1 MPPVNKRK
9 TKVIGISFNDD
20 QQALMKILMEESH
33 QYSITAFF
41 VGLMAEEE
49 KRIKAEKNRR
59 GPGRPRSSDPADDE
73 PLDTN
78 TYYHPICLP
87 LIPNDPN
94 LKFATREEV
103 DFYFSFRGLETPSD
117 YFEKNIKK

>member
-1 MPPVNKRK
+1 MPKLKNIIRK
-9 TKVIGISFNDD
+9 IGVGLNAP
-20 QQALMKILMEESH
+20 QTALMDKLMTI
-33 QYSITAFF
+33 YSQTEPSSFF
-41 VGLMAEEE
+41 ANLLTYHDQLLNVT
-49 KRIKAEKNRR
+49 KRN
-59 GPGRPRSSDPADDE
+59 PVGRPRKEDEQDE

-78 TYYHPICLP
+78 VYYHPICLP